1 MTILKDLQDALKDTK
16 GMLKDIKMRRDDMQN
31 RSLARKS
38 SAATLQ
44 FPVIMSR
51 SINLDTAQSVTKALE
66 RQYAT
71 FVQLVISLNPYLHL
85 EKEKMEDYINRI
97 HQNNPTMMDLIES
110 CVNVY
115 SDEAHELYL
124 FMSLNEGCNGS
135 VLTSNKEQ
143 SFCIED
149 HLNKNKLNDLYK
161 PSQITMSVAESSLD
175 YFCKKNNIVMENK
188 TADVDK
194 MVDEIEK
201 ADDQLALNKIKAK
214 NELMIGQ
221 VRDIRKDE
229 IERTTNAAR
238 FNADLAKAEAEY
250 KSKVM
255 VKLSDN
261 DVKKANE
268 LVPTT
273 LSVTMQE
280 LSKDTFGGNRTYVLG
295 VKGLMHPVNSN
306 DIVSNLIDGH
316 KAGNKFFNFIRA
328 TSGEISFIKDFV
340 LSIGEIKEDTIKKH
354 SKDGSHW
361 WSTLKRRRSMAKM
374 KNRFGGGQLLPNASI
389 VCSMEEIVEMKD
401 VYGIDLMNPVHVKK
415 IMDRYFLLGFAIVD
429 EAQELC
435 YFIFDGENEYQ
446 ALSFKGLEKENNSRN
461 DFKDIYKMINSGRL

>member
-71 FVQLVISLNPYLHL
+71 FVQIVISLDPYLNVS
-85 EKEKMEDYINRI
+85 KERFEDYVGRI
-97 HQNNPTMMDLIES
+97 HQNNPAARDLLES
-110 CVNVY
+110 CTNVY
-115 SDEAHELYL
+115 SDEANAIRII
-124 FMSLNEGCNGS
+124 MSLNEGCNGT
-135 VLTSNKEQ
+135 VLSSNKEQ
-143 SFCIED
+143 LFCIED

-188 TADVDK
+188 EYDK

-201 ADDQLALNKIKAK
+201 AEDQLSLNKIKAK
-214 NELMIGQ
+214 NDLMIGFGKE
-221 VRDIRKDE
+221 ISKDKM
-229 IERTTNAAR
+229 EREASAAR
-238 FNADLAKAEAEY
+238 FKADLDRAEAEY
-250 KSKVM
+250 KSKIM

-295 VKGLMHPVNSN
+295 IKGLMHPVNSN

-361 WSTLKRRRSMAKM
+361 WSTLKRRRTMAKM
-374 KNRFGGGQLLPNASI
+374 KNRFGGSQLLPNASI

>member
-1 MTILKDLQDALKDTK
+1 M
-16 GMLKDIKMRRDDMQN
+16 G
-31 RSLARKS
+31 
-38 SAATLQ
+38 
-44 FPVIMSR
+44 
-51 SINLDTAQSVTKALE
+51 
-66 RQYAT
+66 
-71 FVQLVISLNPYLHL
+71 
-85 EKEKMEDYINRI
+85 RI
-97 HQNNPTMMDLIES
+97 HQNNPAARDLLES
-110 CVNVY
+110 CTNVY
-115 SDEAHELYL
+115 SDEANAIRII
-124 FMSLNEGCNGS
+124 MSLNEGCNGT
-135 VLTSNKEQ
+135 VLSSNKEQ
-143 SFCIED
+143 LFCIED

-175 YFCKKNNIVMENK
+175 YFCKKNNIVMEN
-188 TADVDK
+188 DEYDK

-201 ADDQLALNKIKAK
+201 AEDQLALNKIKAK
-214 NELMIGQ
+214 NDLMIGLGK
-221 VRDIRKDE
+221 DISKDKMEREAKIAKFNQDLKMAE
-229 IERTTNAAR
+229 I
-238 FNADLAKAEAEY
+238 DY
-250 KSKVM
+250 KSKTM
-255 VKLSDN
+255 VKLSDS

-280 LSKDTFGGNRTYVLG
+280 MNDNVFGGNRTYILG
-295 VKGLMHPVNSN
+295 IKGLMHPVNSN

-328 TSGEISFIKDFV
+328 TSGEISFLKDFIFCV
-340 LSIGEIKEDTIKKH
+340 NEIKEDTIKKYA
-354 SKDGSHW
+354 KDGTHW
-361 WSTLKRRRSMAKM
+361 WSTLKKRRMLAKM
-374 KNRFGGGQLLPNASI
+374 RNRFGKSQLLPNASI

-461 DFKDIYKMINSGRL
+461 DFKDIYNMINSGRL